1 METLLYSRA
10 VSPGKE
16 REMKAQ
22 LEIKYDGYD
31 GSWIVE
37 VTDFEDITLFFNRT
51 AFKWSAWI
59 SFFIWKYITRKFQ
72 YGKNVYKDI
81 EL

>member
-1 METLLYSRA
+1 MASASRA
-10 VSPGKE
+10 IPSRKE
-16 REMKAQ
+16 RGMKAQ

-31 GSWIVE
+31 GSWLVE
-37 VTDFEDITLFFNRT
+37 VRDFKHSILFYNRT

-59 SFFIWKYITRKFQ
+59 SFFIWKYITRKFE
-72 YGKNVYKDI
+72 YKNDVYKNI